1 MSGRQ
6 SVQSAVEDPELFVR
20 LILSKKSVYE
30 QEPILATIKVY
41 LRGGNLLGIHDL
53 VMPGFDGFITQEI
66 DLGNTQV
73 ELENFKG
80 NNYQVATLKQV
91 LLYPQ
96 RTGNLEITSGKFD
109 FSVLVE
115 RPMPGIFRMMSG
127 TQELIRSATTPAV
140 TVKVKPLPMPRPAS
154 YMNAVASN
162 LKLSSSLSKESLKA
176 NEAVTLKLTLS
187 GTRQFEIYEKSR
199 REVSRRF

>member
-73 ELENFKG
+73 
-80 NNYQVATLKQV
+80 
-91 LLYPQ
+91 
-96 RTGNLEITSGKFD
+96 RT
-109 FSVLVE
+109 
-115 RPMPGIFRMMSG
+115 
-127 TQELIRSATTPAV
+127 
-140 TVKVKPLPMPRPAS
+140 
-154 YMNAVASN
+154 
-162 LKLSSSLSKESLKA
+162 
-176 NEAVTLKLTLS
+176 
-187 GTRQFEIYEKSR
+187 
-199 REVSRRF
+199 